1 MPESTPPPRSVRFL
15 VVDDEAL
22 FRFGA
27 SSSLVSSSLV
37 VGGSVDD
44 TAFGLE
50 AVKLAV
56 DVDVVVIGTPADMPR
71 VELARR
77 LRSLVAPPQL
87 VVLLASVVPE
97 EVGALIALPVDGLLA
112 RGTGPDAL
120 ALACERVVAGEQAI
134 DPHFLAG
141 HGEPTAVEAG
151 FVLTARERDVLV
163 LLADGRSNREI
174 AAELFVSLPTVKT
187 HLAHIYAKL
196 ESKNR
201 NEALGR
207 AVALGLLA

>member
-1 MPESTPPPRSVRFL
+1 LRVHPASPL
-15 VVDDEAL
+15 V
-22 FRFGA
+22 
-27 SSSLVSSSLV
+27 
-37 VGGSVDD
+37 
-44 TAFGLE
+44 
-50 AVKLAV
+50 
-56 DVDVVVIGTPADMPR
+56 
-71 VELARR
+71 
-77 LRSLVAPPQL
+77 
-87 VVLLASVVPE
+87 VVLLAGAVPE

-120 ALACERVVAGEQAI
+120 ALACERVIAGEQAI
-134 DPHFLAG
+134 DPQLLAD
-141 HGEPTAVEAG
+141 HEQQHAAAAG

-187 HLAHIYAKL
+187 HLAHIYTKL
-196 ESKNR
+196 ESRNR

>member
-1 MPESTPPPRSVRFL
+1 VPESTPPPRSARFL

-22 FRFGA
+22 FRFGVA
-27 SSSLVSSSLV
+27 ASLVIH
-37 VGGSVDD
+37 GSVDD

-56 DVDVVVIGTPADMPR
+56 DVEVVVIGTPADMPR

-77 LRSLVAPPQL
+77 VRRLDAPPRV
-87 VVLLASVVPE
+87 VVLLSTVVPE
-97 EVGALIALPVDGLLA
+97 EVGALVALPVDGLLA

-120 ALACERVVAGEQAI
+120 ALSCERVVAGEQAI
-134 DPHFLAG
+134 DPHLLAG
-141 HGEPTAVEAG
+141 HDDPVPGAPG

-174 AAELFVSLPTVKT
+174 AAELYVSLPTVKT

>member
-1 MPESTPPPRSVRFL
+1 L
-15 VVDDEAL
+15 VVQ
-22 FRFGA
+22 
-27 SSSLVSSSLV
+27 
-37 VGGSVDD
+37 GSVDD

-56 DVDVVVIGTPADMPR
+56 DIDVVVIGTPADMPR

-87 VVLLASVVPE
+87 VVLVAAPVPE
-97 EVGALIALPVDGLLA
+97 EVGALIALPVDGLIA

-120 ALACERVVAGEQAI
+120 ALACERVLAGEQSI
-134 DPHFLAG
+134 DPQFLAG
-141 HGEPTAVEAG
+141 HEERTAGEAAL
-151 FVLTARERDVLV
+151 VLTARERDVLV

>member
-1 MPESTPPPRSVRFL
+1 VPESTPPSRSARFL

-22 FRFGA
+22 FRFG
-27 SSSLVSSSLV
+27 VTSSLV
-37 VGGSVDD
+37 VHGSVDD

-77 LRSLVAPPQL
+77 LRAHPTPPQL
-87 VVLLASVVPE
+87 VVLLAGVVPE
-97 EVGALIALPVDGLLA
+97 EIGALIALPVDGLLA

-120 ALACERVVAGEQAI
+120 ALACERVIAGEQAI
-134 DPHFLAG
+134 DPQLLAD
-141 HGEPTAVEAG
+141 HEAQNATTAG

-187 HLAHIYAKL
+187 HLAHIYGKL
-196 ESKNR
+196 EAKNR

-207 AVALGLLA
+207 AVGLGLLA

>member
-1 MPESTPPPRSVRFL
+1 MPEATPRSGSTRFL

-22 FRFGA
+22 FRFG
-27 SSSLVSSSLV
+27 VSSSLV
-37 VGGSVDD
+37 IHGSVDD

-50 AVKLAV
+50 AVKLAA
-56 DVDVVVIGTPADMPR
+56 DVDVVVIGSPADMPR

-77 LRSLVAPPQL
+77 LRALDAAPQL
-87 VVLLASVVPE
+87 VVLLASVVSE

-120 ALACERVVAGEQAI
+120 ALACERVVAGARAI
-134 DPHFLAG
+134 DPQLLAD
-141 HGEPTAVEAG
+141 HEAQHAAEAG

-163 LLADGRSNREI
+163 LLADGRSNRAI

>member
-1 MPESTPPPRSVRFL
+1 MPESSPPSRGARFL

-22 FRFGA
+22 FRFG
-27 SSSLVSSSLV
+27 VTSSLV
-37 VGGSVDD
+37 VHGSVDD
-44 TAFGLE
+44 TSFGLE

-77 LRSLVAPPQL
+77 LRARSDDLHL
-87 VVLLASVVPE
+87 VVLLASAVPE

-134 DPHFLAG
+134 DPQLLAD
-141 HGEPTAVEAG
+141 HQESNVAAPG

-174 AAELFVSLPTVKT
+174 AAELFVSLATVKT
-187 HLAHIYAKL
+187 HLAHIYVKL
-196 ESKNR
+196 EAKNR

>member
-1 MPESTPPPRSVRFL
+1 MPESTPRSRSASFL

-22 FRFGA
+22 FRFG
-27 SSSLVSSSLV
+27 VSSSLV
-37 VGGSVDD
+37 IHGSVDD

-56 DVDVVVIGTPADMPR
+56 DVDVVVIGSPADMPC

-77 LRSLVAPPQL
+77 LRRLEASPQL
-87 VVLLASVVPE
+87 VVLLAAVAPE

-120 ALACERVVAGEQAI
+120 ALACERVAAGGQAI
-134 DPHFLAG
+134 DPELLADHERRNG
-141 HGEPTAVEAG
+141 TDAG

-163 LLADGRSNREI
+163 LLAEGRSNREI

>member
-1 MPESTPPPRSVRFL
+1 MPESTPPSRSARFL

-22 FRFGA
+22 FRFG
-27 SSSLVSSSLV
+27 VTSSLV
-37 VGGSVDD
+37 VHGSVDD

-56 DVDVVVIGTPADMPR
+56 DVDVVVIGTPAGMPR
-71 VELARR
+71 GELARR
-77 LRSLVAPPQL
+77 LRAHPTPPQL
-87 VVLLASVVPE
+87 VVLLAGVVPE
-97 EVGALIALPVDGLLA
+97 EIGALIALPVDGLLA

-120 ALACERVVAGEQAI
+120 ALACERVIAGEQAI
-134 DPHFLAG
+134 DPQLLAD
-141 HGEPTAVEAG
+141 HEAQNATTAG

-187 HLAHIYAKL
+187 HLAHIYGKL
-196 ESKNR
+196 EAKNR

-207 AVALGLLA
+207 AVGLGLLA

>member
-1 MPESTPPPRSVRFL
+1 MPESTPPSRSVRFL

-22 FRFGA
+22 FRFG
-27 SSSLVSSSLV
+27 VTSSLV
-37 VGGSVDD
+37 VHGSVDD

-77 LRSLVAPPQL
+77 LRAHPTPPQL
-87 VVLLASVVPE
+87 VVLLAGVVPE
-97 EVGALIALPVDGLLA
+97 EIGALIALPVDGLLA

-120 ALACERVVAGEQAI
+120 ALACERVIAGEQAI
-134 DPHFLAG
+134 DPQLLAD
-141 HGEPTAVEAG
+141 HEAQNATTAG

-187 HLAHIYAKL
+187 HLAHIYGKL
-196 ESKNR
+196 EAKNR

-207 AVALGLLA
+207 AVGLGLLA

>member
-1 MPESTPPPRSVRFL
+1 MPESTPRSGSARFL

-22 FRFGA
+22 FRFG
-27 SSSLVSSSLV
+27 VSAALIAH
-37 VGGSVDD
+37 GAVDD

-56 DVDVVVIGTPADMPR
+56 DVDVVVIGSPADMPR

-77 LRSLVAPPQL
+77 LRSLDHSPHVVA
-87 VVLLASVVPE
+87 LLATVASE

-120 ALACERVVAGEQAI
+120 AVACERVVVGERAI
-134 DPHFLAG
+134 DPNLLAD
-141 HGEPTAVEAG
+141 HEERTTTTAG
-151 FVLTARERDVLV
+151 PGLTARERDVLV

>member
-1 MPESTPPPRSVRFL
+1 MPESTPPSRSARFL

-22 FRFGA
+22 FRFG
-27 SSSLVSSSLV
+27 VTSSLV
-37 VGGSVDD
+37 VHGSVDD

-77 LRSLVAPPQL
+77 LRAHPTPPQL
-87 VVLLASVVPE
+87 VVLLAGVVPE
-97 EVGALIALPVDGLLA
+97 EIGALIALPVDGLLA

-120 ALACERVVAGEQAI
+120 ALACERVIAGEQAI
-134 DPHFLAG
+134 DPQLLAD
-141 HGEPTAVEAG
+141 HEAQNATTAG

-187 HLAHIYAKL
+187 HLAHIYGKL
-196 ESKNR
+196 EAKNR

-207 AVALGLLA
+207 AVGLGLLA

>member
-1 MPESTPPPRSVRFL
+1 MPESTPRPRGVRFL

-22 FRFGA
+22 FRFG
-27 SSSLVSSSLV
+27 VSSSLV
-37 VGGSVDD
+37 IHGSVDD

-56 DVDVVVIGTPADMPR
+56 DVDVVVVGSPADMPR

-77 LRSLVAPPQL
+77 LRALDASPQL

-134 DPHFLAG
+134 DPQLLAD
-141 HGEPTAVEAG
+141 HEAQNATEAG

>member
-1 MPESTPPPRSVRFL
+1 MPESTPPPRSAHFL

-22 FRFGA
+22 FRFGVTSA
-27 SSSLVSSSLV
+27 II
-37 VGGSVDD
+37 GHGSVDH

-77 LRSLVAPPQL
+77 LRAHPTPPQL
-87 VVLLASVVPE
+87 VVLLPGVVPK
-97 EVGALIALPVDGLLA
+97 EVGALIALPVDGLVA

-120 ALACERVVAGEQAI
+120 ALVCGRVVAGEQAI
-134 DPHFLAG
+134 DPQLLAD
-141 HGEPTAVEAG
+141 HEEQNATAAS

-196 ESKNR
+196 EAKNR

-207 AVALGLLA
+207 AVGLGLLA

>member
-1 MPESTPPPRSVRFL
+1 VPESTPPSRSARFL

-22 FRFGA
+22 FRFGV
-27 SSSLVSSSLV
+27 STSLALH
-37 VGGSVDD
+37 GAVDD

-50 AVKLAV
+50 AVKLAI
-56 DVDVVVIGTPADMPR
+56 DVDVVVIGSPTDMPR

-77 LRSLVAPPQL
+77 LRRLDPSPAL
-87 VVLLASVVPE
+87 VVLLATVVPE
-97 EVGALIALPVDGLLA
+97 EVGALIALPVEGLLG

-120 ALACERVVAGEQAI
+120 ALACEAVVAGEQAI
-134 DPHFLAG
+134 DPQLLA
-141 HGEPTAVEAG
+141 EREERTADEAG

-163 LLADGRSNREI
+163 LLAAGRSNREI

>member
-1 MPESTPPPRSVRFL
+1 VPESTPPSGSVRFL

-22 FRFGA
+22 FRFG
-27 SSSLVSSSLV
+27 VTSSLV
-37 VGGSVDD
+37 VHGSVDD

-77 LRSLVAPPQL
+77 LRAHPAAPHL
-87 VVLLASVVPE
+87 VVLLAAAVPE

-120 ALACERVVAGEQAI
+120 ALACERVVAGGQAI
-134 DPHFLAG
+134 DPQLLAD
-141 HGEPTAVEAG
+141 HHERSAAAAG

-196 ESKNR
+196 DAKNR

-207 AVALGLLA
+207 AVGLGLLA